1 MHSHSNSPITKEN
14 TSPDVRK
21 PLYEVNS
28 MEVVMKM
35 LLQLLV
41 KATQMQKR
49 HVIIWI
55 FRVKTSH
62 TSVKIHLGK
71 GNEEILIYQLVLI
84 YPFYSKNTLR
94 QRKKLLVTKLQT
106 LSYKTGCRLTL
117 GSCKHR
123 GGLLLRMDWK
133 ITAPSAFYAA
143 LNRK

>member
-62 TSVKIHLGK
+62 TSVDSFGERQW
-71 GNEEILIYQLVLI
+71 GNLNLPISIDLSILQQEYTQAEEEIASNQIADL
-84 YPFYSKNTLR
+84 
-94 QRKKLLVTKLQT
+94 KLQNWLQT
-106 LSYKTGCRLTL
+106 HSRLL
-117 GSCKHR
+117 
-123 GGLLLRMDWK
+123 
-133 ITAPSAFYAA
+133 
-143 LNRK
+143 